1 MHNYVIETERLTLR
15 PLSIEDCD
23 AVYKWVSDE
32 DVARYM
38 VYPTYTSKEKLVEW
52 LASLDGEEEYHFG
65 FVKKDGN
72 ELIGSGSIGPDAYRE
87 GFWGF
92 GYNFRKDQ
100 WGHGYATEATKAMI
114 QFAHDKF
121 GICRFSSSHV
131 EANKASG
138 HVMEKCGLHFV
149 RYGEFEKLD
158 GSCKARSMEYE
169 GELFDSIIEK
179 MRQEVIGRSNQF
191 EEKTK
196 GTKDEYHLYREHV
209 QYVYKYVVMLA
220 RDASVDREVLELS
233 ALLHDI
239 SMTDSSLDR
248 SKHNEYSSAIAERL
262 LRELRYPEEK
272 TRLVTK
278 CILNH
283 SSKRAQFRTTPEE
296 EMLASADGLAHF
308 DVYKN
313 LYSLAHKVMGLN
325 DEDAL
330 LFIRDKL
337 TRDYYEIGD
346 EYKHLV
352 NDTYTRVM
360 SAKTIRDI
368 LDPLESD

>member
-1 MHNYVIETERLTLR
+1 
-15 PLSIEDCD
+15 
-23 AVYKWVSDE
+23 
-32 DVARYM
+32 
-38 VYPTYTSKEKLVEW
+38 
-52 LASLDGEEEYHFG
+52 
-65 FVKKDGN
+65 
-72 ELIGSGSIGPDAYRE
+72 
-87 GFWGF
+87 
-92 GYNFRKDQ
+92 
-100 WGHGYATEATKAMI
+100 
-114 QFAHDKF
+114 
-121 GICRFSSSHV
+121 
-131 EANKASG
+131 
-138 HVMEKCGLHFV
+138 MEKCGLHFV

-169 GELFDSIIEK
+169 GELLDSIIEK

-220 RDASVDREVLELS
+220 MDASVDREVLELS

-262 LRELRYPEEK
+262 LREQRYPEEK

-325 DEDAL
+325 DEDVL